1 MLTKWGNALG
11 LAAAGKTVTAGGGS
25 TPLGDATVWP
35 NQLLWSDLSSLPA
48 GDLRSGDRC
57 LVTNL
62 GTLGSSGFAQYDGTD
77 WKLVQG
83 VFSSLANLA
92 LFTQLVETGAIIA
105 IGTGIETDPYYYY
118 DGSQW
123 LRTPDGVHYI
133 WKNVTDWA
141 GLSALANSL
150 NDDEAH
156 VNTLGYSHSSGIAQ
170 KHGGSSWQLLNGKFD
185 SVSDMTAFDTAN
197 DVATDAIALVKS
209 GGGHDENSIPYT
221 YRSGNWVRLAAST
234 SGFAWTL
241 TQTELLT
248 GADPSGVG
256 AIKEGDYGIFSASGG
271 PIVVRYKAAT
281 PVASGVVGGSQA
293 QWLPPDIYA
302 GTPTIQAY
310 LVGTESVTTD
320 TILNQQGWL
329 TVARTNGTIT
339 SQTTRV
345 RLATTAASARVELQ
359 TLTANVSSTTKIYA
373 RFLYRAVVGN
383 GTTNLAT
390 GVYFGEFGDGIGGA
404 GLRPVYYSAVGSNIF
419 FWTGGGVTN
428 SGISGSAQPAPP
440 NLTGTDELMELFYD
454 VSTGISTLRR
464 NGVESA
470 ASLRSSSVSVTDRY
484 TLVAFSGTGATQTAT
499 IDLSRVMV
507 ATW

>member
-1 MLTKWGNALG
+1 MG
-11 LAAAGKTVTAGGGS
+11 LISGIGRPVVYTPGGR
-25 TPLGDATVWP
+25 
-35 NQLLWSDLSSLPA
+35 PA
-48 GDLRSGDRC
+48 G
-57 LVTNL
+57 TAY
-62 GTLGSSGFAQYDGTD
+62 GF
-77 WKLVQG
+77 
-83 VFSSLANLA
+83 SLTE
-92 LFTQLVETGAIIA
+92 TQ
-105 IGTGIETDPYYYY
+105 
-118 DGSQW
+118 
-123 LRTPDGVHYI
+123 
-133 WKNVTDWA
+133 
-141 GLSALANSL
+141 
-150 NDDEAH
+150 
-156 VNTLGYSHSSGIAQ
+156 
-170 KHGGSSWQLLNGKFD
+170 
-185 SVSDMTAFDTAN
+185 
-197 DVATDAIALVKS
+197 
-209 GGGHDENSIPYT
+209 
-221 YRSGNWVRLAAST
+221 
-234 SGFAWTL
+234 
-241 TQTELLT
+241 LLT
-248 GADPSGVG
+248 GGVPVG
-256 AIKEGDYGIFSASGG
+256 ANVLEGDFGTYTPANGA

-454 VSTGISTLRR
+454 VSTGVSTLRR
-464 NGVESA
+464 NGIESA
-470 ASLRSSSVSVTDRY
+470 ASLRSSSVSVADRY

-499 IDLSRVMV
+499 VDLSRVMV